1 MRTVSHQMEKLSLL
15 KMKVTSVL
23 GNGRDGT
30 LYYYGRSLNG
40 QLQEPDNST
49 YRNTIAAVIS
59 INPFLKEENRCLRKH

>member
-1 MRTVSHQMEKLSLL
+1 MEKLSLL

-40 QLQEPDNST
+40 RLQEPDIQQ
-49 YRNTIAAVIS
+49 YIQ
-59 INPFLKEENRCLRKH
+59 EHNRSGHLN

>member
-1 MRTVSHQMEKLSLL
+1 MEKLSLL

-40 QLQEPDNST
+40 QLQEPDIQQ
-49 YRNTIAAVIS
+49 YIQ
-59 INPFLKEENRCLRKH
+59 EHNRSGHLN